1 VKLIHL
7 KYLFCIAAFTLFIYP
22 SPLSAKEGDEAKK
35 EEQLYFNYIGVTISS
50 GLNQI
55 EYTDWFVDQRDTKN
69 ISGTFFSGGLIL
81 DIFVDQFVGE
91 FMLQYVYNANDEDTS
106 LQHLSFT
113 TIGKYAYAINSTFAL
128 SAGLGLYMETP
139 PSDKEYD
146 GGGGFL
152 ATLGV
157 FTTLGPDYK
166 IVFDLLG
173 SYGHFGIGEG
183 SRKTT
188 YGAKIG
194 IVYNIGRL

>member
-1 VKLIHL
+1 MKSIHL

-22 SPLSAKEGDEAKK
+22 SSLSAQEWDKAE
-35 EEQLYFNYIGVTISS
+35 EEQLYFNYIGVTIGS

-55 EYTDWFVDQRDTKN
+55 EYTDWFVDKRETKD

-91 FMLQYVYNANDEDTS
+91 FMLQYVYNANDADTS
-106 LQHLSFT
+106 LQHLSLA
-113 TIGKYAYAINSTFAL
+113 TIGKYSYPISGIFAL

-139 PSDKEYD
+139 PADREYD

-152 ATLGV
+152 ATLGI
-157 FTTLGPDYK
+157 FSTLGPDYK

-173 SYGHFGIGEG
+173 GYGYFGIGDN
-183 SRKTT
+183 SKKIT